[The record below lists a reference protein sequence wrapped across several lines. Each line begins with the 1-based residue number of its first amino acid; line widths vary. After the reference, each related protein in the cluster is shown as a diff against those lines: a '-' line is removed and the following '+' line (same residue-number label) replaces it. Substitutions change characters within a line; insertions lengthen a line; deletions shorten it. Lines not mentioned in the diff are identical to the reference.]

1 VAHLAIVLTAD
12 ATIRTGLRP
21 GDIGAV
27 TRMHGV
33 LYQREHGLDHRI
45 EASVAEGMVRY
56 ADAMHAGS
64 GAALWVAECEGE
76 VVGAIGMTEEGDG
89 VARLR
94 WFIVAPN
101 ARGTGIGTRLLD
113 GAVGWARERNLRRV
127 VLFTISVLVD
137 AARLYRRAGFR
148 KVSERVGTEWS
159 ETLVEER
166 WELHLRG

>member
-1 VAHLAIVLTAD
+1 VLTAD
-12 ATIRTGLRP
+12 ATIRQGLRP

-27 TRMHGV
+27 TRMHGL

-45 EASVAEGMVRY
+45 EASVADGMVRY
-56 ADAMHAGS
+56 ADAMHSGC
-64 GAALWVAECEGE
+64 GAALWVAERGGD
-76 VVGAIGMTEEGDG
+76 VVGAIGMTEEGG

-94 WFIVAPN
+94 WFIVAPE
-101 ARGTGIGTRLLD
+101 ARRSGIGTRLLD
-113 GAVGWARERNLRRV
+113 SAVGWARERDLQRV
-127 VLFTISVLVD
+127 VLFTIGVLVD